1 MFGQFF
7 WQSTAE
13 RAVKS
18 FSQSLLGLLS
28 AGSVG
33 LLDVDWVTALS
44 TAAMVTL
51 LSLLSSVASAGTGA
65 VGDPSLLPAHDARP
79 VPSTSAGA
87 ATIVP

>member
-1 MFGQFF
+1 MFGHFF
-7 WQSTAE
+7 WKSTAE

-33 LLDVDWVTALS
+33 LLEVDWVTALS

-51 LSLLSSVASAGTGA
+51 LSVLSSVASAGTGA
-65 VGDPSLLPAHDARP
+65 AGDPSLLPSHDARP
-79 VPSTSAGA
+79 APSTSAGA

>member
-1 MFGQFF
+1 MFGRFF

-13 RAVKS
+13 RAVKT

-51 LSLLSSVASAGTGA
+51 LSVLSSVASARTGA
-65 VGDPSLLPAHDARP
+65 AGDPSLLPSHDTRP
-79 VPSTSAGA
+79 VPSAPAGA
-87 ATIVP
+87 ATIGP

>member
-1 MFGQFF
+1 MFGRFF
-7 WQSTAE
+7 WQATAE

-51 LSLLSSVASAGTGA
+51 LSVLSSVASARTGVA
-65 VGDPSLLPAHDARP
+65 GDPSLLPSHDTRP
-79 VPSTSAGA
+79 VPSAPAGA
-87 ATIVP
+87 ATIGP